1 MRESFFSFLSPC
13 LLINVRGIKIYV
25 VSQEKR
31 KFHVFVREGRILF
44 SSGLLLF
51 TMRGVHSRQG
61 RWADINRL
69 CRSFL
74 FTPQREAP
82 RLSAT
87 RHLRHHGGKIVVFLL
102 FHQLVHLRAYL
113 SALGLGLGL
122 DLGVGPGRGSIR
134 TPDTTN
140 DNVRKSRSGMDS
152 RTQR

>member
-1 MRESFFSFLSPC
+1 MRASFFSFLSLY
-13 LLINVRGIKIYV
+13 LLINVRGIEIYV

-61 RWADINRL
+61 RCADRKPL

-113 SALGLGLGL
+113 SALGLGLG
-122 DLGVGPGRGSIR
+122 
-134 TPDTTN
+134 
-140 DNVRKSRSGMDS
+140 
-152 RTQR
+152 